1 MTNDIANVTFGGK
14 QMKWLLVPFLFFTH
28 WYYTPLESP
37 SNPVEINSIDLHLKK
52 TELAMTFFSLSDGE
66 AALIQHPNGKNV
78 LINTGGRDTK
88 QELINLLNLYH
99 VKQIDTVLL
108 TSNQDC
114 CVKNLNWMMEQ
125 FSVRSLISGG
135 SLTQALQQA
144 DIIDEAMN
152 VQTLSE
158 GEQLEVLPGV
168 AAKVIQ
174 ENEGMDLVLTFLNQ
188 RILWLN
194 QPAPDPQI
202 YLPKGETTVTT
213 IVKLPGRLS
222 EEFVSEEI
230 MKKLDPQ
237 MAFFFP
243 ENREEIN
250 SDLLEQ
256 LQHSWVRVFHNH
268 DKGAITVKFTENN
281 YEILK
286 ITDEKK

>member
-1 MTNDIANVTFGGK
+1 
-14 QMKWLLVPFLFFTH
+14 MKWLLVPFLFFTH

-37 SNPVEINSIDLHLKK
+37 SNPVEINSIDLNLKK

-66 AALIQHPNGKNV
+66 AALIQHPNGKSV
-78 LINTGGRDTK
+78 LINSGGRDTK

-108 TSNQDC
+108 TSDKDC
-114 CVKNLNWMMEQ
+114 CVKNLNWMIEQ
-125 FSVRSLISGG
+125 FSVRSLISGR
-135 SLTQALQQA
+135 SVAQALQHA
-144 DIIDEAMN
+144 DVTDQAMN
-152 VQTLSE
+152 VQALNT
-158 GEQLEVLPGV
+158 GEQWEVLPGV
-168 AAKVIQ
+168 VVKVIQ
-174 ENEGMDLVLTFLNQ
+174 DNEGMDLVITFLNQ

-194 QPAPDPQI
+194 QSNLDPKT
-202 YLPKGETTVTT
+202 YLPEGEATPTT

-222 EEFVSEEI
+222 EEFVSDEI

-243 ENREEIN
+243 ENRGEIN
-250 SDLLEQ
+250 NDLLEQ
-256 LQHSWVRVFHNH
+256 LHHSWVRVFHNH